1 MTGRPV
7 LGYEREVEVEVEAG
21 VAAGVDGASS
31 AQMADDTEGIEAA
44 LVVVSAL
51 ALLVAAIGL
60 EGPVATLLVGGYLV
74 IGPGLAATLAAG
86 LPASLRTAA
95 MAIPLSICI
104 SGLVAAGLLVS
115 GAYQPIIALLVVV
128 FLTLTLVLVERI
140 HEPPP

>member
-21 VAAGVDGASS
+21 VGTGVDEAS
-31 AQMADDTEGIEAA
+31 AAPIADDTEGVEAA

-51 ALLVAAIGL
+51 ALVVAAIGL

-86 LPASLRTAA
+86 LPASLRTVA
-95 MAIPLSICI
+95 MAIPLSICAN
-104 SGLVAAGLLVS
+104 GLIAAGLLVS
-115 GAYQPIIALLVVV
+115 GAYQPIIALLVSV